1 MKSTHRTQA
10 SEGYAAADVPDDGMR
25 IDDEVKSMALELTE
39 RETFA
44 GVLAM
49 LVQDR
54 CATSGAA
61 RTSRTGLQATVPV
74 DERPSIRRG
83 IDALLEHGLLVAS
96 GEDIGLS
103 AQGKAFVAYAENL
116 RGGQRDEGHALAPV
130 LTAIE
135 QDERFTPHRPI
146 EDVRTLP
153 ARLETYRAATQP
165 RLSKGWVVVGALA
178 TAVAAF
184 ALLH

>member
-1 MKSTHRTQA
+1 
-10 SEGYAAADVPDDGMR
+10 
-25 IDDEVKSMALELTE
+25 MALELTE

-44 GVLAM
+44 GVLAT

-83 IDALLEHGLLVAS
+83 LNALIEHGVLVMS
-96 GEDIGLS
+96 GEDIGFT
-103 AQGKAFVAYAENL
+103 AQGKAFAAYVQNAQGERNPKN
-116 RGGQRDEGHALAPV
+116 AATLAST
-130 LTAIE
+130 LSAIDK
-135 QDERFTPHRPI
+135 DERFAPHRPI
-146 EDVRTLP
+146 EDIRTLP
-153 ARLETYRAATQP
+153 ARLEAYRAVTQP
-165 RLSKGWVVVGALA
+165 RLSKGWVVLGALA

-184 ALLH
+184 ALLR

>member
-1 MKSTHRTQA
+1 MKSAHRTD
-10 SEGYAAADVPDDGMR
+10 SGGGYAASDALDDGVG
-25 IDDEVKSMALELTE
+25 IDDEVISMALELTE

-54 CATSGAA
+54 CATSGAT

-83 IDALLEHGLLVAS
+83 IDALLQHNLLVAS
-96 GEDIGLS
+96 GEDIGLG
-103 AQGKAFVAYAENL
+103 AQGKAFIAYVEDL
-116 RGGQRDEGHALAPV
+116 RSGRRDEVGTLAPV
-130 LTAIE
+130 LAAIE

-146 EDVRTLP
+146 EEVRTLP
-153 ARLETYRAATQP
+153 ARLETYRAQTQ
-165 RLSKGWVVVGALA
+165 RLSKGWMVLGALA

-184 ALLH
+184 ALLR